1 VGYHTSIKLFKMHGT
16 SNPAY
21 VSDPADIEGQRK
33 TNSETKKI
41 EADRGGWGKD
51 IEFLFSCIALSVG
64 LGE

>member
-1 VGYHTSIKLFKMHGT
+1 MHGT

-33 TNSETKKI
+33 TNSEKVET
-41 EADRGGWGKD
+41 DRGGWGKD

-64 LGE
+64 LGK